1 MVNFLSTWAEGIIIA
16 VLIATIIEMI
26 LPNGNSKKYV
36 KVVIGI
42 YVLFNIIFPI
52 CNVFKKDK
60 LNIDK
65 ILDTNF
71 YEKKIEKEILDT
83 ANLIKNNNSRTI
95 EDIYASNLK
104 NDIKNKLE
112 EKGYL
117 IKDLKLEINKEK
129 EYKIK
134 KIIVYLNSRKD
145 FKDNNKNNKEDK
157 QNNREI
163 NEIKINKINIDNN
176 NIELDIEKT
185 NENKNISKFI
195 IEDIRDYINKVYY
208 VKKQNIE
215 VL

>member
-163 NEIKINKINIDNN
+163 N
-176 NIELDIEKT
+176 
-185 NENKNISKFI
+185 
-195 IEDIRDYINKVYY
+195 
-208 VKKQNIE
+208 
-215 VL
+215 